1 MNQPYEKNS
10 SHKTG
15 LLGSSLMTFKF
26 SYCLYS
32 MWDIMSLNVGIGN
45 SPLGMDCHIHI
56 VDGMAAYNLL
66 VPIK

>member
-1 MNQPYEKNS
+1 
-10 SHKTG
+10 
-15 LLGSSLMTFKF
+15 MTFKF

-56 VDGMAAYNLL
+56 VDGVAAYDGSHGGQKKIIYVCGGGSL
-66 VPIK
+66 